1 VRVIH
6 LSGARVW
13 GGNEQ
18 QLLDIVPNLNKL
30 GVENLVFGVPNT
42 PLHNHCKENN
52 IEFIECKN
60 LKLNK
65 FVNYTYLKQVVK
77 KFKPDILHLHT
88 SDSVTVFTISDILF
102 NLKTPTVTSKKGMG
116 KSMSFLSIYKYNYRN
131 INKILCVS
139 NAVKVAMENEV
150 LKTKNKHKLT
160 VVYEGINI
168 KRISNKSDKN
178 LNLLVKNLKNKI
190 VLGNIANHVNAKDLP
205 TLINMMDYLVN
216 YLKIMNVHLVQIGG
230 FSQLTESL
238 KTQIDD
244 LGLNNY
250 ITLLGFQNDASHYL
264 DQFDIFVMSSQRE
277 GLPLTIYE
285 AFYKKVPV
293 VSTKAGGIPEIINDG
308 ENGFLAE
315 TKDYKMLANKIKILI
330 DKPELMTSF
339 SEKSFAKLNELYT
352 SEKAAKNILEVYNS
366 LV

>member
-6 LSGARVW
+6 ISGARVW

-18 QLLDIVPNLNKL
+18 QLGDIVPSLNKL
-30 GVENLVFGVPNT
+30 GVDNLVFGVPNS
-42 PLHNHCKENN
+42 PLHKYCVEND

-60 LKLNK
+60 DKLNK
-65 FVNYTYLKQVVK
+65 FINYIYLKKVVK
-77 KFKPDILHLHT
+77 KYKPDILHLHT

-102 NLKTPTVTSKKGMG
+102 NLKIPTVSSKKGMG

-131 INKILCVS
+131 IKKILCVS
-139 NAVKVAMENEV
+139 KAVKFAMESKV
-150 LKTKNKHKLT
+150 LKTKNEHKLT
-160 VVYEGINI
+160 VVYEGINV
-168 KRISNKSDKN
+168 KRISGKSDKN
-178 LNLLVKNLKNKI
+178 LCLLVKNLQNKV
-190 VLGNIANHVNAKDLP
+190 VLGNTANHVNAKDLP

-216 YLKIMNVHLVQIGG
+216 YLKITDVHLVQIGG

-238 KTQIDD
+238 KSQINE
-244 LGLNNY
+244 LGLNKY
-250 ITLLGFQNDASHYL
+250 ITLLGFQNDATHYL
-264 DQFDIFVMSSQRE
+264 EQFDIFVMSSERE

-293 VSTKAGGIPEIINDG
+293 VSTKAGGISEIINDG

-339 SEKSFAKLNELYT
+339 SEESFIKLNEFYT

-366 LV
+366 VI